1 MAYDIT
7 LLLDGLILVFLCVTI
22 FYAAR
27 LSLFM
32 KSFRQGKSDMHRL
45 VRDLNNV
52 IARAES
58 AVIGMKENAAD
69 VEAGM
74 KEVIHEAK
82 FLSDELK
89 FMNETGD
96 GLADRL
102 EKLAD
107 RNREL
112 VDLMENPSEPAS
124 AREYVRTYDLDEVE
138 GGESSDLERT
148 FNIQDFDLD
157 AVELDE
163 DDEFDFLA
171 LSDGAY
177 REEDALDGVDHYA
190 ESYADGRSENYPPE
204 NNMPEN
210 NLSASNAPLSKMR
223 HFSIFD
229 RDYIDDLKEESDDEE
244 AANNQDFHSRAE
256 QELFEALQSK
266 KRAHDDYNDDY
277 YEEEGAYHDEDDAET
292 DTHHSRRVSKFS

>member
-1 MAYDIT
+1 MGYDIT
-7 LLLDGLILVFLCVTI
+7 LLLDGLILIFLCVTI

-32 KSFRQGKSDMHRL
+32 KNFRQGKSEMQRL
-45 VRDLNNV
+45 VRELNSV
-52 IARAES
+52 IVRAEN
-58 AVIGMKENAAD
+58 AVVSMKEHAGA
-69 VEAGM
+69 VEGGM
-74 KEVIHEAK
+74 REAINEAK

-102 EKLAD
+102 EQLAD

-112 VDLMENPSEPAS
+112 VDLMENPSEPEQVVER
-124 AREYVRTYDLDEVE
+124 AREQIRTFDLDQVE
-138 GGESSDLERT
+138 ERIPTDLERT

-177 REEDALDGVDHYA
+177 REEDALAGEEHY
-190 ESYADGRSENYPPE
+190 SPSPPE
-204 NNMPEN
+204 H
-210 NLSASNAPLSKMR
+210 KMR
-223 HFSIFD
+223 NFTIFD
-229 RDYIDDLKEESDDEE
+229 RDYTDEE
-244 AANNQDFHSRAE
+244 DSYEEDVSEEGEPDFYSRAE
-256 QELFEALQSK
+256 QELFEALQRK
-266 KRAHDDYNDDY
+266 KRVFDERYSDNDDY
-277 YEEEGAYHDEDDAET
+277 DDMESSLESELET
-292 DTHHSRRVSKFS
+292 ELESDFESHLDHTLGHRRVSKLS